1 MNRPLP
7 QPTAETAPYWAAAKS
22 GRLVI
27 QRCPACARYQ
37 FYPRPFCT
45 ACLCDELEW
54 VDASGRG
61 QIYTYTICRIPANPA
76 MAEKVPYAMAVVDLA
91 EGVRMLTQIVDSDLD
106 QVRIGAPVQAVFEP
120 ISDDITLPQFKLLVT
135 P

>member
-7 QPTAETAPYWAAAKS
+7 QPTAETAEYWTAAKS

-27 QRCPACARYQ
+27 QRCTACARHQ

-45 ACLCDELEW
+45 ACLSDELEW
-54 VDASGRG
+54 VEASGCG
-61 QIYTYTICRIPANPA
+61 QIYTYTICHIPANPA
-76 MAEKVPYAMAVVDLA
+76 MAEQVPYAMAVVDLP
-91 EGVRMLTQIVDSDLD
+91 EGVRMLTQIVDSDLG
-106 QVRIGAPVQAVFEP
+106 QVCIGAAVQVVFESV
-120 ISDDITLPQFKLLVT
+120 SDDITLPQFKLLVT